1 MIEGDPGEVEYGL
14 VMPFIVCASKGGP
27 YNDDAYVAGWEA
39 GGLDMALE
47 LSPLRPGTIM
57 RLPQAFHAGNRSQ
70 IDLIAM
76 KHGVTAEFEDA
87 ADEWVYLILSNRT

>member
-14 VMPFIVCASKGGP
+14 VMPFVVCTSKGGP

-39 GGLDMALE
+39 GALDMALE
-47 LSPLRPGTIM
+47 FAPLRPGTIM
-57 RLPQAFHAGNRSQ
+57 RLPQAFHAANRPQ

-76 KHGVTAEFEDA
+76 KHGLAVEFEDA

>member
-1 MIEGDPGEVEYGL
+1 
-14 VMPFIVCASKGGP
+14 
-27 YNDDAYVAGWEA
+27 
-39 GGLDMALE
+39 
-47 LSPLRPGTIM
+47 M